1 MCLSKVMAILKMFL
15 VFAALIC
22 ALIPLIMS
30 RNDTMF
36 PEKNFSYEVPFHL
49 NVIGVSFQ
57 WFSCGIALWFV
68 IIFFVFFLCFF
79 SLIFQWWSL
88 MHGMLAYLWFL
99 VIPPLQVRKRLLE
112 FILAA
117 FQRSPD
123 FIALLKVFLEN
134 IYFICIILFQ
144 FCVRSPK
151 IFLTL
156 LIFRHHLGEARL
168 IIVLD
173 FFLQRF
179 VVGLIAFEWMHD

>member
-1 MCLSKVMAILKMFL
+1 M
-15 VFAALIC
+15 VFMWNCSLIC
-22 ALIPLIMS
+22 D
-30 RNDTMF
+30 N
-36 PEKNFSYEVPFHL
+36 
-49 NVIGVSFQ
+49 
-57 WFSCGIALWFV
+57 
-68 IIFFVFFLCFF
+68 FLCFF

-99 VIPPLQVRKRLLE
+99 VIPSLQVRKRLLE

-134 IYFICIILFQ
+134 IYFICIILFR